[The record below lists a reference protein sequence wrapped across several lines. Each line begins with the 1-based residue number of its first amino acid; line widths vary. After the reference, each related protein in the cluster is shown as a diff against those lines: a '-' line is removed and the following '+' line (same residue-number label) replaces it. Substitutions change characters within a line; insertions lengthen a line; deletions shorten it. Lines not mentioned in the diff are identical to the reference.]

1 MKKLNK
7 YIMLFVAAFALVGCV
22 DDVIDTPSTEI
33 MAGEEVQFGL
43 SLPTSRTIYGP
54 EYDETVDGIRVHNF
68 PIYWSEGDMVQIF
81 SPDCPASRNNAEY
94 KVKPVAGQ
102 SYAESLTK
110 TGATGIQWGSTDAKF
125 YSVYP
130 SADASFTESNGTV
143 TATLNIS
150 SEQRGAAVEGEVAA
164 DMNNVIMYA
173 ETDKIKNGTTVNLN
187 YKPYSTILQFI
198 LSIKENVDEQGNKL
212 GFGTVSVFS
221 ISLEAFDEDGEGI
234 DITGDFDL
242 EFNGD
247 APTISTVG
255 NNGNKIT
262 VTTEN
267 MMLSEENQTA
277 MVNMAL
283 IPRDDVESIAGWKVS
298 VTIREGA
305 SSETTTKT
313 MTLTPAEGKNTALAP
328 GKIHQITLPSFSSTE
343 KWIPDLS
350 NWLPTLY
357 DYQNI
362 YLTQLSI
369 PGAWCTGSKIDR
381 YESNWLGQQEFKKGD
396 GYQSTQSIS
405 DLWNAGVRAFAIE
418 CKSTTS
424 GWTSGTYANVA
435 VSGTASGTLSG
446 GNQYDGKKISTVIN
460 EINTVLD
467 NNEDEFAVLVL
478 SYADGGEDAQNTG
491 SHNYFLKG
499 LQAEIDASSIDE
511 RLYGYNDGEILTCN
525 TTVKD
530 VLGRLVVL
538 VYVDWEIK
546 KSSYADNLTAL
557 FTYVP
562 HLNQFTSGMETP
574 FEGYLS
580 TLMYSKMHWKSWT
593 DTNKSFV
600 TTAPGATTD
609 NSIYLCFS
617 SANRTQKNDGT
628 NTTLPT
634 YSARKSMLR
643 SMISHSREVTLGEEY
658 TNNIW
663 FAFNAGGAEATSLTS
678 AADGLPL
685 AAEMNSWLLD
695 VINIKK
701 NGGTDTYGNYTGT
714 AGTVVKPDAS
724 PLGLVF
730 YNQCVGNDYNGED
743 IAKAIIEMNNA
754 FELKRYVQEPGDGPI
769 M

>member
-7 YIMLFVAAFALVGCV
+7 YLMLFVAAFALVGCV
-22 DDVIDTPSTEI
+22 DDVTDSPSLESK
-33 MAGEEVQFGL
+33 AGEDVQFGL
-43 SLPTSRTIYGP
+43 SLPSVRTVYGP
-54 EYDETVDGIRVHNF
+54 EYDETVDGNRVHNF

-130 SADASFTESNGTV
+130 SANSSFSEVDGTV

-150 SEQRGAAVEGEVAA
+150 SEQRGAAVEGAVAA

-198 LSIKENVDEQGNKL
+198 LNIKENEDEQGNKV

-247 APTISTVG
+247 APTIYTAG

-267 MMLSEENQTA
+267 VMLSEKNQTA

-343 KWIPDLS
+343 KWIPDLT

-357 DYQNI
+357 DYKNI

-369 PGAWCTGSKIDR
+369 PGAWCTGSKIDT
-381 YESNWLGQQEFKKGD
+381 YNNNGSLKEKGD
-396 GYQSTQSIS
+396 GYQSTQSVS

-418 CKSTTS
+418 CKSTSSSTNLAGLFADAPDRLS
-424 GWTSGTYANVA
+424 
-435 VSGTASGTLSG
+435 VSGTADKNAANTGQHGGTYIR
-446 GNQYDGKKISTVIN
+446 NVIAN
-460 EINTVLD
+460 IASVVGE
-467 NNEDEFAVLVL
+467 NEDEFAVLVL
-478 SYADGGEDAQNTG
+478 SYADGGQNGQRTKD
-491 SHNYFLKG
+491 HDYFLKG
-499 LQAEIDASSIDE
+499 VQAEIDASKASNIYDKQVTSE
-511 RLYGYNDGEILTCN
+511 TK
-525 TTVKD
+525 VSD
-530 VLGRLVVL
+530 VLGKLVVI
-538 VYVDWEIK
+538 VYVDYEIA
-546 KSSYADNLTAL
+546 KSSYANNLNANIV
-557 FTYVP
+557 YVP
-562 HLNQFTSGMETP
+562 HMNQFDSFTTENDEYDLTSL
-574 FEGYLS
+574 F
-580 TLMYSKMHWKSWT
+580 YSKMYWKSWDDSYKT
-593 DTNKSFV
+593 FTN
-600 TTAPGATTD
+600 TTPGASTD
-609 NSIYLCFS
+609 KSLSLCFS
-617 SANRTQKNDGT
+617 SSNRTQVDEGT
-628 NTTLPT
+628 DTIIPT
-634 YSARKSMLR
+634 YSDRKTMLR
-643 SMISHSREVTLGEEY
+643 SMIANSKEVTSTEGY

-663 FAFNAGGAEATSLTS
+663 FAFNAGGTEATSITDDTS
-678 AADGLPL
+678 NGEPFAAM
-685 AAEMNSWLLD
+685 MNSWLLD
-695 VINIKK
+695 VIKIKK

-754 FELKRYVQEPGDGPI
+754 FDLKRYVQDPGDGPV